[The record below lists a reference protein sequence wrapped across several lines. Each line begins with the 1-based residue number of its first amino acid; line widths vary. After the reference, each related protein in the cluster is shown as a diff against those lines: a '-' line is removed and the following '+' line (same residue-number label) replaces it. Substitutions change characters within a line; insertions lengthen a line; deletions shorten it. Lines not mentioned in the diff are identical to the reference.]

1 MHFEPNVFMPGALL
15 WIIPLVI
22 WELVWKGIALWHSA
36 RNSQKWWFFAI
47 LILNTV
53 GLLPIIYLVF
63 FNKKH
68 KG

>member
-1 MHFEPNVFMPGALL
+1 MPGALL